1 MTRAD
6 SNFYGLPL
14 ELLGGYLRHERH
26 AEAERERLLR
36 ALRRRTTGQAPRR
49 AATHWLVRQFA
60 RLRLTPAA
68 RNAVGGGPV
77 GPVGDRAS
85 VHVCPSTISPNSFVS
100 SCP

>member
-6 SNFYGLPL
+6 SDLYGLPL

-36 ALRRRTTGQAPRR
+36 QLWRRTTGQAPRR

-60 RLRLTPAA
+60 RLRLTPDAT
-68 RNAVGGGPV
+68 NAVGGGPV
-77 GPVGDRAS
+77 HPVAHRAS
-85 VHVCPSTISPNSFVS
+85 VRVCPTAINPTRS
-100 SCP
+100 